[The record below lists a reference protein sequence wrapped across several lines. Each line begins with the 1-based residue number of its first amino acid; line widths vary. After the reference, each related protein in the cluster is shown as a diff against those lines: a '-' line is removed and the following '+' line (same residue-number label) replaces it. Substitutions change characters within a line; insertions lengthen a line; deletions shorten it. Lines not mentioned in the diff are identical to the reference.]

1 MGLTNDGRVAV
12 YMGDD
17 VKDACVYKFI
27 SKNKYV
33 ESRGKANADLLEE
46 GTLYVANMKK
56 GEWVAMT
63 IENVTEQQLK
73 VKQTLEAKYPNSSRC
88 TCLCG

>member
-33 ESRGKANADLLEE
+33 ESSGKANSI
-46 GTLYVANMKK
+46 Y
-56 GEWVAMT
+56 
-63 IENVTEQQLK
+63 
-73 VKQTLEAKYPNSSRC
+73 
-88 TCLCG
+88 

>member
-1 MGLTNDGRVAV
+1 MRKHTALGRFHHENAAMGLTNDGRVAV

-33 ESRGKANADLLEE
+33 ESRGTANSVI
-46 GTLYVANMKK
+46 Y
-56 GEWVAMT
+56 
-63 IENVTEQQLK
+63 
-73 VKQTLEAKYPNSSRC
+73 
-88 TCLCG
+88 